1 MERRDRGHQLTC
13 RGSVA
18 VPEAE
23 GRGCGGTGEFHRRLG
38 TLLTPQTWQPWP
50 EEKRTSGS
58 GLSTGV
64 FAQAGLLRT
73 HGLESSQPLG
83 LAPSC
88 GTRT

>member
-1 MERRDRGHQLTC
+1 M
-13 RGSVA
+13 A

-38 TLLTPQTWQPWP
+38 DSADSPDLAALARG
-50 EEKRTSGS
+50 ERTSGS
-58 GLSTGV
+58 GLSTSV
-64 FAQAGLLRT
+64 FPQAGLLRT